1 MIRSSRGHISLWHKA
16 DMTQSVPRN
25 LLVTPLSFAE
35 YGSLRSRCASCQ
47 GHDDKHN
54 HCR

>member
-1 MIRSSRGHISLWHKA
+1 MVRSSRGHISLWYKA

-25 LLVTPLSFAE
+25 LLLSFAE
-35 YGSLRSRCASCQ
+35 HGSLRSRCASCQ
-47 GHDDKHN
+47 GHDDKRN